1 MLGVVT
7 RVSNDPR
14 AVRMLICLGA
24 NVNTRFT
31 RGRDGNYN
39 MSSPLIAATVG
50 PVGPDRMVRVMRMLL
65 DAGADVNGRCE
76 MVGTLNGTALLAAA
90 FLGEPD
96 AVRVLLERP
105 EVDLHATGV
114 GFRNGAPFASDVSAI
129 DVARRRLWPW
139 VALDPG
145 RLPLMAFRVISEML
159 MRRLHEDCVALAQ
172 HALDA
177 EPRPLPPPPTGGN
190 GGWAMPAALRSLKAD
205 VERLQCTGRPHER
218 ELAALGRECLYAF
231 FAIEAG
237 RFGG

>member
-24 NVNTRFT
+24 NVNTSFT
-31 RGRDGNYN
+31 RGRDGNCN

-114 GFRNGAPFASDVSAI
+114 GFRNGAPFASY
-129 DVARRRLWPW
+129 
-139 VALDPG
+139 
-145 RLPLMAFRVISEML
+145 VISRFDENVPSPWFSYL
-159 MRRLHEDCVALAQ
+159 PRERGDTCAARKRNVCRPCG
-172 HALDA
+172 A
-177 EPRPLPPPPTGGN
+177 EAR
-190 GGWAMPAALRSLKAD
+190 
-205 VERLQCTGRPHER
+205 
-218 ELAALGRECLYAF
+218 
-231 FAIEAG
+231 
-237 RFGG
+237 